1 MHVIPG
7 QDHGEMNGM
16 YSGALD
22 GLRQPN
28 VMSMTGV
35 CETTR
40 RPMQLRRSDKL
51 CDAWE
56 SVMPGADW
64 PIMSAASHAETRAV
78 VWGPNSLF

>member
-56 SVMPGADW
+56 SDGA
-64 PIMSAASHAETRAV
+64 INSKSAV
-78 VWGPNSLF
+78 LL